1 MMKRTLSF
9 LLTAA
14 LSLSLLAGCGP
25 KTPPVGGSAAANP
38 GSVSASS
45 GQPEGPSSEDA
56 SLPPN
61 SSDGFTLPKVMV
73 LSGPTGVGAA
83 KLMADGEYAQEHL
96 EETGIPM
103 TPDGEAYIVDDITVA
118 TDNTQ
123 VQAALANKDV
133 DIAAIA
139 TNAAAALYAKTDG
152 AIQVLAINTLGV
164 LYILEK
170 GDTVHSMAD
179 LAGKTLYAPSNTKG
193 ANPEHILN
201 HLLASTNMD
210 LAQVKIEW
218 LTPQE
223 ITAKMSSE
231 DAGICMLPV
240 PAATALM
247 VKDSG
252 VRQAISLS
260 GAWEELEGSP
270 LPMGC
275 VVARTEYIEENPL
288 GVEAF
293 LSAYEK
299 SIDYIKGNE
308 ESSLLSGAGS
318 PPVLVA
324 QYGFAP
330 NEAVAAKAIPQCSL
344 TFITGQEMKSV
355 LEDYYTI
362 LFQAEPKSIGGG
374 LPYDD
379 FYYGVD

>member
-1 MMKRTLSF
+1 MKRTLSF

-25 KTPPVGGSAAANP
+25 KNPPAGTSSSAPGSSSSQPDGSGDASSTGDTSAAH
-38 GSVSASS
+38 
-45 GQPEGPSSEDA
+45 GPTPR
-56 SLPPN
+56 L
-61 SSDGFTLPKVMV
+61 MV

-83 KLMADGEYAQEHL
+83 KLMADADAG
-96 EETGIPM
+96 
-103 TPDGEAYIVDDITVA
+103 TPAATVEVV

-123 VQAALANKDV
+123 VQTALANGDV

-139 TNAAAALYAKTDG
+139 TNAAASLYAKTDG
-152 AIQVLAINTLGV
+152 GIQVLAVNTLGV

-170 GDTVHSMAD
+170 GDTVHAMAD

-201 HLLASTNMD
+201 HLLEGSGVD
-210 LAQVKIEW
+210 PSQVNIEW

-223 ITAKMSSE
+223 ITVKMTSS

-240 PAATALM
+240 PAATALL

-252 VRQAISLS
+252 VREAVSLS
-260 GAWEELEGSP
+260 DAWQDLEGSP

-293 LSAYEK
+293 LAAYER
-299 SIDYIKGNE
+299 SINYISDPAN
-308 ESSLLSGAGS
+308 SADASA
-318 PPVLVA
+318 LVA
-324 QYGFAP
+324 QYEFAP
-330 NEAVAAKAIPQCSL
+330 NDKVAARAIPQCSL
-344 TFITGQEMKSV
+344 TFITGQEMKTT

-362 LFQAEPKSIGGG
+362 LFQTAPASIGGG
-374 LPYDD
+374 LPYDS
-379 FYYGVD
+379 FYYGVS

>member
-1 MMKRTLSF
+1 MKRTLSL

-14 LSLSLLAGCGP
+14 LALSLLAGCGP
-25 KTPPVGGSAAANP
+25 KTPAGSSAPVP
-38 GSVSASS
+38 GSSSSQPDKSGDASS
-45 GQPEGPSSEDA
+45 GGDTSGASGPSIRFMA
-56 SLPPN
+56 
-61 SSDGFTLPKVMV
+61 

-83 KLMADGEYAQEHL
+83 KLMADHDADAQNSAIASYE
-96 EETGIPM
+96 
-103 TPDGEAYIVDDITVA
+103 IV

-123 VQAALANKDV
+123 VQTALANGDV

-139 TNAAAALYAKTDG
+139 TNAAASLYAKTDG
-152 AIQVLAINTLGV
+152 GIQVLAVNTLGV

-201 HLLASTNMD
+201 HLLTGNGVDPSDVN
-210 LAQVKIEW
+210 IEW

-223 ITAKMSSE
+223 ITVKMTSS

-240 PAATALM
+240 PAATALL

-252 VRQAISLS
+252 VREAVSLS
-260 GAWEELEGSP
+260 DAWQDLEGSP

-293 LSAYEK
+293 LAAYEK
-299 SIDYIKGNE
+299 SINYISDPAN
-308 ESSLLSGAGS
+308 SADASA
-318 PPVLVA
+318 LVA
-324 QYGFAP
+324 QYEFAP
-330 NEAVAAKAIPQCSL
+330 NDKVAAKAIPQCSL
-344 TFITGQEMKSV
+344 TFITGQEMKTT

-362 LFQAEPKSIGGG
+362 LFQTAPASIGGG
-374 LPYDD
+374 LPYDS